1 MKYYRDFHTET
12 SADKVP
18 GGDLTGIIGN
28 NCKHKCPLKLQI
40 VTKLPNW

>member
-18 GGDLTGIIGN
+18 GADWTGITEN
-28 NCKHKCPLKLQI
+28 NYKHIHSLKL
-40 VTKLPNW
+40 VREL